1 MRTQAKTA
9 VILFNSQ
16 ISSRCTSYF
25 NSKILSYT
33 QQIAVLQLKLGRC
46 KYLAVINIAS
56 SQLLTTLN
64 KTSNTLVLP
73 SLRMLV
79 EVNISCIILLLL
91 NKSKTSWIYSKWRS
105 AL

>member
-46 KYLAVINIAS
+46 KYLAVINIA
-56 SQLLTTLN
+56 
-64 KTSNTLVLP
+64 
-73 SLRMLV
+73 
-79 EVNISCIILLLL
+79 
-91 NKSKTSWIYSKWRS
+91 
-105 AL
+105 